1 VTREQAQELAG
12 KLRAEQPERHFVVRE
27 SVDGGFEVASVVVP
41 EALRRP
47 EYTETVYA
55 GEQPS
60 PAEDP
65 RTGHEQRIP
74 GLPGGV

>member
-1 VTREQAQELAG
+1 VTREQAEELAR
-12 KLRAEQPERHFVVRE
+12 KLQAEQPERHFVTRE
-27 SVDGGFEVASVVVP
+27 TRAGDFEVASVLVP
-41 EALRRP
+41 EGLRRP
-47 EYTETVYA
+47 AYTETVYA
-55 GEQPS
+55 GEWQS